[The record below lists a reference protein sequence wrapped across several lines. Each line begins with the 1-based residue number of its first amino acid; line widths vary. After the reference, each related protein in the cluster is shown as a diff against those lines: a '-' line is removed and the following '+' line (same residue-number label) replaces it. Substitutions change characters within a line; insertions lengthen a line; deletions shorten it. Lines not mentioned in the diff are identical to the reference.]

1 MKITR
6 AIAATLIMVWI
17 SGSVQAQSVSDI
29 GPPAEFPPASYNAR
43 QYIDSKGCIYIR
55 AGVNGEVNWVPRVD
69 RQRRHLCG
77 YTPSLTP
84 AQRVAAPARP
94 AAPQVEII
102 TEGQAAQPRAAEARP
117 APAVVRPEPAPTT
130 RPVAVAPTPVAPR
143 PAAPVRTATRPAHAP
158 TVVATPQ
165 PTPRPKPVARVATAQ
180 PLPESTRVLPRH
192 VYDNRRNTTNVAV
205 PRGYRP
211 VWDDDRL
218 NPRRAERTLAPT
230 VAQVPARVPKGYRP
244 VWTDD
249 RLNPARGRTTA
260 AGDAATGAIWTD
272 DLPRELR
279 EVPTDRQVIRV
290 SSDARQGR
298 SPYWVPPVAQAP
310 RTVTRLSTRSEVSHS
325 AGRAQLGRR

>member
-1 MKITR
+1 
-6 AIAATLIMVWI
+6 MVWAA
-17 SGSVQAQSVSDI
+17 GTGQAQSVADI
-29 GPPAEFPPASYNAR
+29 EPPAEFPPASYTSR

-55 AGVNGEVNWVPRVD
+55 AGVNGAVNWVPRVD

-84 AQRVAAPARP
+84 AQRAAAPVRP
-94 AAPQVEII
+94 AAPQVEIL
-102 TEGQAAQPRAAEARP
+102 TEGPSTQPPVAETRPSP
-117 APAVVRPEPAPTT
+117 APAAA
-130 RPVAVAPTPVAPR
+130 PVAVTPPPATPR
-143 PAAPVRTATRPAHAP
+143 PAAPVRTVTRPATAP
-158 TVVATPQ
+158 TVVATPKPQ
-165 PTPRPKPVARVATAQ
+165 PKPKPVARVATAQ
-180 PLPESTRVLPRH
+180 PLPESTRIVPRH

-205 PRGYRP
+205 PPGYRP

-244 VWTDD
+244 VWNDD

-298 SPYWVPPVAQAP
+298 SPYWIPPVAQAP
-310 RTVTRLSTRSEVSHS
+310 RTVTRLSTRSEVTQP